1 MSLVSHGVEPA
12 RILLASLPFAGHAGP
27 MAAVSRELVDR
38 GHDVVVHTG
47 AKYRHRFEGVEHLHW
62 TRDFDD
68 ARLADT
74 FPAVGDGKGVRAN
87 LANVRDVLAGT
98 GAAQARDVLR
108 TEFDLVVT
116 DHLAFGAAMAA
127 EIRRVP
133 WVTVAVT
140 PLVTNGALLRA
151 LSTFTADPMFNR
163 MRAEAGLPP
172 KPGALE
178 AFYSPDLV
186 VTQGVAAL
194 EPARTPPR
202 VRFAGRLATPTAH
215 AELPEW
221 WGDLDGRTVVHVTQ
235 GTVET
240 GAEDLLLPAI
250 EALAGQD
257 VLVVCTTGGAPP
269 DVLGPLPGNVR
280 AAGFI
285 PHDLLLARTDVMIT
299 NGGWG
304 GVLAALEAGVPLVVV
319 PGALDKPQVARR
331 VAQSGAGVV
340 RKRPTDLAKAVGR
353 VLSEPR
359 HRERAR
365 ALGREI
371 RAAGGAARAAEWVE
385 ELLRRR

>member
-1 MSLVSHGVEPA
+1 MSLVSHHVDPA
-12 RILLASLPFAGHAGP
+12 RILLASLPFAGHAHP
-27 MAAVSRELVDR
+27 MAALSHELVAR

-47 AKYRHRFEGVEHLHW
+47 AKYRHLFGDVEQLPW
-62 TRDFDD
+62 SRDFDD
-68 ARLADT
+68 ARLAET

-87 LANVRDVLAGT
+87 LANVRDVLVGT
-98 GAAQARDVLR
+98 GAAQARDVLA

-127 EIRRVP
+127 ELRQVP
-133 WVTVAVT
+133 WATVAVT
-140 PLVTNGALLRA
+140 PLVTSGSLLRA

-163 MRAEAGLPP
+163 MRAEAGLGP
-172 KPGALE
+172 KAGALE

-186 VTQGVAAL
+186 VAQGVPAL
-194 EPARTPPR
+194 EPARTPPQ
-202 VRFAGRLATPTAH
+202 VRFVGRLTTPPSAAT
-215 AELPEW
+215 PEW

-235 GTVET
+235 GTLET
-240 GAEDLLLPAI
+240 GAGDLLRPAV
-250 EALAGQD
+250 EALAGHD
-257 VLVVCTTGGAPP
+257 ALVVCTTGGAPP
-269 DVLGPLPGNVR
+269 EVLGPVPDNVR
-280 AAGFI
+280 VAAFI

-331 VAQSGAGVV
+331 VAQSGAGIVK
-340 RKRPTDLAKAVGR
+340 KRPTDLGKAVDR

-365 ALGREI
+365 ALGRDI
-371 RAAGGAARAAEWVE
+371 RAAGGAAVAADLVE
-385 ELLRRR
+385 DLLRRR